1 MTRNPCTPPRN
12 QAQNLPLLTSLRQQQ
27 SQPCPEEGRSLTVQ
41 TRHSS
46 HQDSYEPGS
55 SVVSQRKQP
64 VVTSKPGWCSH
75 MHPHQSLLTRVS
87 KAPRGAH
94 CLLSSWQKGGSRRL
108 GAEEAV
114 PKFPEGG
121 ASSPLSQPAACQ
133 GTPLTHPQIPSLD
146 FTESSPKAKVS
157 DPHAK

>member
-1 MTRNPCTPPRN
+1 MTRNPRTPPRN

-27 SQPCPEEGRSLTVQ
+27 SQPCPEEGRLLTVQ

-94 CLLSSWQKGGSRRL
+94 CLLSSWQKGGSRGL

-114 PKFPEGG
+114 PRGRRLL
-121 ASSPLSQPAACQ
+121 SSQPASRVS
-133 GTPLTHPQIPSLD
+133 GNSSHPSPDPIPG
-146 FTESSPKAKVS
+146 FY
-157 DPHAK
+157 